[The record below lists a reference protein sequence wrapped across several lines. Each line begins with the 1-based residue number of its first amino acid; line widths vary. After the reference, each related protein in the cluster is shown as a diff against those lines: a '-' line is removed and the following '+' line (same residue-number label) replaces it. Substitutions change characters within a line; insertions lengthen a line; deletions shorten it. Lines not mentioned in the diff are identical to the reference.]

1 MGGPL
6 SSRSLKPRNSPGTGI
21 ILTIWKPSNLLS
33 EQEMGEEGGKEG
45 KERREEREGMR
56 EVSSDIRPS
65 LIVLH

>member
-45 KERREEREGMR
+45 KERRE
-56 EVSSDIRPS
+56 VSSDIRPS

>member
-33 EQEMGEEGGKEG
+33 EQEMGEEGGKRG
-45 KERREEREGMR
+45 KRGEREEREGMR
-56 EVSSDIRPS
+56 
-65 LIVLH
+65 

>member
-33 EQEMGEEGGKEG
+33 EQEMGEEGGKRG
-45 KERREEREGMR
+45 ERER
-56 EVSSDIRPS
+56 ERGERCLLTSDQA
-65 LIVLH
+65 

>member
-33 EQEMGEEGGKEG
+33 EQEMGEEGGKRGERERG
-45 KERREEREGMR
+45 ERERGERRDERG
-56 EVSSDIRPS
+56 VF
-65 LIVLH
+65 